1 MLKARIEASAHI
13 LELRQT
19 EQGGGTVLRYGIII
33 PDPLKP
39 AIPGMTQFARAG
51 GVHANL
57 YPGISGRRRRLR
69 LNACRRW
76 RPGVSNTPNTPS
88 RGGVGSQAQT
98 LKGTL
103 G

>member
-39 AIPGMTQFARAG
+39 AIPGMTQFARA
-51 GVHANL
+51 
-57 YPGISGRRRRLR
+57 
-69 LNACRRW
+69 
-76 RPGVSNTPNTPS
+76 
-88 RGGVGSQAQT
+88 
-98 LKGTL
+98 
-103 G
+103 